1 MKRVVTILALVLAAG
16 CASVQSGD
24 QLKVA
29 ALRSIGAE
37 RVAWITNNTAAIP
50 SGVDAVNLK
59 EMRAYINNVDSSKG
73 TATITYWYTGTFST
87 PQGQRD
93 GTLTVQRRLHF
104 TRSDNGEWTPTAQ
117 AEEIARN
124 STWSSGRQAS

>member
-1 MKRVVTILALVLAAG
+1 MKRVVTVLALVLAVG

-24 QLKVA
+24 QLKIA

-37 RVAWITNNTAAIP
+37 RVAWLTNNTAP
-50 SGVDAVNLK
+50 SGVDVVALK
-59 EMRAYINNVDSSKG
+59 EMRAHIDNVDSSKG
-73 TATITYWYTGTFST
+73 TATITYRYTGTFST

-104 TRSDNGEWTPTAQ
+104 TRSDNGEWAPTTQ

-124 STWSSGRQAS
+124 SSWSSGRQAS

>member
-1 MKRVVTILALVLAAG
+1 MKRAVTVLVLALAVG

-29 ALRSIGAE
+29 ALKAIGAE
-37 RVAWITNNTAAIP
+37 RVAWLTNNTPPA
-50 SGVDAVNLK
+50 GVDVVTLRDV
-59 EMRAYINNVDSSKG
+59 RAYVDKVDASNG
-73 TATITYWYTGTFST
+73 TALITYRYSGTFST

-104 TRSDNGEWTPTAQ
+104 TRSDNGVWTPSAQ
-117 AEEIARN
+117 VEEVARN
-124 STWSSGRQAS
+124 TSWSTARATS

>member
-24 QLKVA
+24 QLRLA

-37 RVAWITNNTAAIP
+37 RVAWLTNNTPP
-50 SGVDAVNLK
+50 SGVDVVALK
-59 EMRAYINNVDSSKG
+59 ETRAHINNIDSSKG

-87 PQGQRD
+87 PQGQRE

-104 TRSDNGEWTPTAQ
+104 ARSDNGEWTPSSAP
-117 AEEIARN
+117 AEEIAR
-124 STWSSGRQAS
+124 SSSWSSERQAS